1 MTAMFSALIPT
12 GTIPARSLTIH
23 KADACTVS
31 FDGYGSASISGP
43 RQAELAVMISALPM
57 VLRSLAKVCGMLRDR
72 DGTASPYVAELEA
85 TLMEAGINPDMPT
98 EEEQPMSTVTP
109 ALPVERFA
117 MLLSS
122 IADTLDGLL
131 ADRKA
136 LHSTPMPVRD
146 ALADISTT
154 IRRTLRENPLEQ
166 TGPVHTASA
175 DDCADHAA

>member
-1 MTAMFSALIPT
+1 MTAMFSALVPT

-31 FDGYGSASISGP
+31 FDGYGSAAISGP

-72 DGTASPYVAELEA
+72 DGAASPYVAELEA
-85 TLMEAGINPDMPT
+85 TLMEAGINPDAPT
-98 EEEQPMSTVTP
+98 EEEQPMSTITP

-117 MLLSS
+117 VLLAN

-131 ADRKA
+131 ADKKG
-136 LHSTPMPVRD
+136 LHSTPNAIRD

-154 IRRTLRENPLEQ
+154 IRRTLREN
-166 TGPVHTASA
+166 SA
-175 DDCADHAA
+175 AGTNAEEVAE